1 MFEQVKKKNENQKN
15 FHLDNICGKCRVDK
29 NFFDGYDQ
37 WFIFGRQIGES

>member
-1 MFEQVKKKNENQKN
+1 MFEQVKKEKRKPKI